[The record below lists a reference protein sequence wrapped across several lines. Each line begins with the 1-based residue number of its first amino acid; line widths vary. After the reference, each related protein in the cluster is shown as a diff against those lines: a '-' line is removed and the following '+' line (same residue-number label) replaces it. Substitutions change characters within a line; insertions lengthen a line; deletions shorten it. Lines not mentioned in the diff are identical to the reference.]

1 MKKYM
6 NIFNLNKELKN
17 LIFKKF
23 LIQNKKI
30 KKYFKIN
37 LILNKKNLFFYY
49 KLLFIFLSNK
59 KKCLN

>member
-1 MKKYM
+1 M

-49 KLLFIFLSNK
+49 KLLFIFISNK